1 MPNLS
6 HLFLDSNNI
15 TKLIIKRSI
24 KNIKIVNIS
33 CDGITDILLFNISSI
48 YIYIELLASKGA
60 IKPNLLLSI
69 STNIIEAIQ

>member
-24 KNIKIVNIS
+24 KNIKINIKMS
-33 CDGITDILLFNISSI
+33 NFFIYKLLNIRLIDKFNDV
-48 YIYIELLASKGA
+48 KGMK
-60 IKPNLLLSI
+60 ICENRI
-69 STNIIEAIQ
+69 RC

>member
-24 KNIKIVNIS
+24 KNIKINIKMS
-33 CDGITDILLFNISSI
+33 NFLIYKLLNIRLI
-48 YIYIELLASKGA
+48 DKLNDVKGMK
-60 IKPNLLLSI
+60 ICENRI
-69 STNIIEAIQ
+69 RC